1 VAALESSTLNSV
13 GLGILHAWLPI
24 LAPSLTGHVPL
35 NKFLNLSDLLLP
47 AHSLLSAANEN
58 NHSCIAAV
66 VLLN

>member
-35 NKFLNLSDLLLP
+35 NQFLNLSDLLLP
-47 AHSLLSAANEN
+47 AHSLPSAMRKGGSSPKAEKN
-58 NHSCIAAV
+58 
-66 VLLN
+66 